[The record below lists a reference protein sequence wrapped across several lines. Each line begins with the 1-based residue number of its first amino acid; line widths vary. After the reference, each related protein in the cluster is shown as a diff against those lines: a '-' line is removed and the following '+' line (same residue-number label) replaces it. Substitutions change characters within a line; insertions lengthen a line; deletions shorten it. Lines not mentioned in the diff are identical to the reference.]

1 MPIEV
6 IAMLKQILQKTK
18 SLSQPTLFNVLERIE
33 QADDFEI
40 NEIIQAVIRRYKLVF
55 PDWEIIFLSLPV
67 QSEKRKLLLDQTIDQ
82 LKKL

>member
-1 MPIEV
+1 
-6 IAMLKQILQKTK
+6 MLKQILQKTK

-40 NEIIQAVIRRYKLVF
+40 NEIIQAVIRRYKMVF

-67 QSEKRKLLLDQTIDQ
+67 QSEERKLLLDQTIDQ

>member
-1 MPIEV
+1 
-6 IAMLKQILQKTK
+6 MLKQILQKTK
-18 SLSQPTLFNVLERIE
+18 SLSQPTLFNILERIE

-40 NEIIQAVIRRYKLVF
+40 NEIIQAVIRRYKMVF

>member
-1 MPIEV
+1 
-6 IAMLKQILQKTK
+6 MLKQILQKTK

>member
-1 MPIEV
+1 
-6 IAMLKQILQKTK
+6 MLKQILQKTK

-82 LKKL
+82 LKKIVGNGNKK

>member
-1 MPIEV
+1 
-6 IAMLKQILQKTK
+6 MLKQILQKTK

-40 NEIIQAVIRRYKLVF
+40 NDIIQAVIRRYNLVF

>member
-1 MPIEV
+1 
-6 IAMLKQILQKTK
+6 MLKQILQKTK

-67 QSEKRKLLLDQTIDQ
+67 QSEKRKLLLDQTIYQ
-82 LKKL
+82 QKKL

>member
-1 MPIEV
+1 
-6 IAMLKQILQKTK
+6 MLKQILQKTK
-18 SLSQPTLFNVLERIE
+18 SLSQPTLFNILERIE